1 MLWRMAVYR
10 DHVLPRLQDRLM
22 ILGDSPALRERV
34 CAGLAGDVVE
44 VGFGSGHNLPYL
56 PPAVTG
62 LWAVDPS
69 SLGRRL
75 SRDRRERTS
84 VPVVFAGTDGES
96 LPFPDDR
103 FDAALST
110 WTLCTIPDAVA
121 ALRELRRVLRPGA
134 RLHFIEHGLSPDP
147 GVATWQ
153 HRGTPLQRRLAGG
166 CHLDRDIPAL
176 LASAGLVVDVLETYY
191 ERAAPK
197 VLGHMYEGVARACS
211 PADAR
216 RRAGRGPTA

>member
-1 MLWRMAVYR
+1 MLGAMAVYR
-10 DHVLPRLQDRLM
+10 DHVLPRVQDRL
-22 ILGDSPALRERV
+22 LGMGETREIRARV

-56 PPAVTG
+56 PAGVTG

-69 SLGRRL
+69 EVGRRL
-75 SRDRRERTS
+75 SQARRERS
-84 VPVVFAGTDGES
+84 PVPVVFSGTDGES

-121 ALRELRRVLRPGA
+121 ALRELRRVLRRDA
-134 RLHFIEHGLSPDP
+134 RLHFVEHGLAPDRT
-147 GVATWQ
+147 VATWQ
-153 HRGTPLQRRLAGG
+153 HRATPLQRRLAGG

-176 LASAGLVVDVLETYY
+176 LGAGGFTVESMDTYY
-191 ERAAPK
+191 ERSAPK
-197 VLGHMYEGVARACS
+197 VLGHIYEGIARA
-211 PADAR
+211 
-216 RRAGRGPTA
+216 